1 MALEAKAT
9 KKIISVLG
17 STGDFRM
24 VVPEGTEGAVRR
36 EYESSTGEKGV
47 KHELVFKSISGM
59 VTDVNFFDGDYGKN
73 LVITFD
79 FEDGSEPVA
88 VSLGCNTPF
97 GEDVLK
103 KLPNIDFKKPLS
115 MKPYAFV
122 GDNGKPMKGVT
133 IMQGETKVAN
143 AFYKPETK
151 ESLLDYP
158 KPEGKVSDYD
168 ADDWKVYFTQAR
180 KHTIKYAADN
190 ILPQFGHTMSD
201 DVEVGDDF

>member
-1 MALEAKAT
+1 MGLETKET

-17 STGDFRM
+17 STGDLRM

-59 VTDVNFFDGDYGKN
+59 ITDVKFFDGDYGRN

-103 KLPNIDFKKPLS
+103 KLPNIKFKQAVS
-115 MKPYAFV
+115 MRPYSFV

-143 AFYKPETK
+143 AFYDAEKK
-151 ESLLDYP
+151 ENLLDYP
-158 KPEGKVSDYD
+158 KPEGETDKYD
-168 ADDWKVYFTQAR
+168 TDDWEMFFTKCR
-180 KHTIKYAADN
+180 KHTIQYAFDN
-190 ILPQFGHTMSD
+190 ILPQFGHTMTEAV
-201 DVEVGDDF
+201 VEDDF